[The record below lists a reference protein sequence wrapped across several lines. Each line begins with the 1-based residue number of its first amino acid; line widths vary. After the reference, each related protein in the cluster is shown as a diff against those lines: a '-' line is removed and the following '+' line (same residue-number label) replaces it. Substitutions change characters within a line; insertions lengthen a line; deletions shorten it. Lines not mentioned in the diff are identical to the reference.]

1 MEFPDSIF
9 ALSSGRLP
17 SGVAIVRMSG
27 RHVPAALQA
36 LVGTL
41 PRPRHARYAPLLSGD
56 GSVIDRGIVLYFP
69 APHSFT
75 GEDCG
80 ELHIHGGRAGAA
92 ALMARLSEIDGM
104 RAAVA
109 GEFTRRA
116 FLNGKLDLTTAEALS
131 DLVAAETEGQRR
143 LAVEGAGGAQRALYM
158 GWRNDILRLRAEV
171 EAHLDFADEED
182 VLSVM
187 PEGATAGILQLADAI
202 TRHAE
207 SYRQAEIVKEGF
219 RVAIIGRPNAGKSSL
234 LNAIARRDVA
244 IVSDEAGTTRDV
256 LEVALDLRGNKVVLM
271 DTAGLR
277 EAEGKVESIGIERAL
292 TAARS
297 ADLVLELVDLTAPEL
312 APVARDLATV
322 RVGSKT
328 DIAADASQADVELAV
343 SSRDGSGLE
352 ALLERLRSAA
362 EDAIETTE
370 LLPLRARH
378 RQALM
383 SASEELREAAGS
395 PSHLELCAEHLR
407 RASDHLA
414 SIVGLIGTE
423 ELLGE
428 IFSRFC
434 IGK

>member
-27 RHVPAALQA
+27 RHVTSALQA
-36 LVGTL
+36 LTGPL
-41 PRPRHARYAPLLSGD
+41 PQPRHARYASLRNRD
-56 GSVIDRGIVLYFP
+56 GSIIDRGLVRYFP
-69 APHSFT
+69 GPHSFT

-92 ALMARLSEIDGM
+92 ALMTRLSEVEGM
-104 RAAVA
+104 RMAEA

-116 FLNGKLDLTTAEALS
+116 FLNGKLDLTAAEALS
-131 DLVAAETEGQRR
+131 DLIAAETEGQRR
-143 LAVEGAGGAQRALYM
+143 LAVEGAGGRQRDLYL
-158 GWRNDILRLRAEV
+158 GWRRDILRLRAEV
-171 EAHLDFADEED
+171 EAQLDFSDEED
-182 VLSVM
+182 VLSAM
-187 PEGATAGILQLADAI
+187 AGGGTARIAELADAI
-202 TRHAE
+202 ERHAE
-207 SYRQAEIVKEGF
+207 SYRQAEIVREGF

-234 LNAIARRDVA
+234 LNALARRDVA

-256 LEVALDLRGNKVVLM
+256 LEVALDLRGNKVLLM

-277 EAEGKVESIGIERAL
+277 KAEGKVESIGIERAL
-292 TAARS
+292 TAARD
-297 ADLVLELVDLTAPEL
+297 ADLVLELVDLSAPDL
-312 APVARDLATV
+312 SPVAGDLTTV
-322 RVGSKT
+322 RVGSKL
-328 DIAADASQADVELAV
+328 DLAQGERIDVELSV
-343 SSRDGSGLE
+343 SSKDGHGLE

-362 EDAIETTE
+362 EDAIGSGH

-378 RQALM
+378 REALM
-383 SASEELREAAGS
+383 MASEALRQAAGS
-395 PSHLELCAEHLR
+395 PPHLELCAEHLR